1 MSKQIK
7 VEYIDTSS
15 TYAPRDMGLPPISKM
30 SEESQKY
37 LEWATHMTAEAGEA
51 NSVQYLQTAV
61 LLMPEF
67 NELLEERVEKKGL
80 FSQPRLD
87 RNDFYNITTTLAQ
100 AFALNLF
107 TYDGEKKRLELDTS
121 TLKDQYTMVEI
132 DGKRY
137 DREDMMSKISRLSS
151 LLINA
156 IGDRLTRDIIPVKSE
171 RDSLRMGKHLAYLL
185 AMATMHRE
193 AIEELDEV

>member
-7 VEYIDTSS
+7 VQYIDTSS
-15 TYAPRDMGLPPISKM
+15 TYVPRDMGLPPISKM

-51 NSVQYLQTAV
+51 NDVQYLQAVV

-67 NELLEERVEKKGL
+67 NELLEERVEKKSL

-87 RNDFYNITTTLAQ
+87 RSDFYGITATLAR

-107 TYDGEKKRLELDTS
+107 TYDGEKERLELDT
-121 TLKDQYTMVEI
+121 TMLKDQHTMVEI
-132 DGKRY
+132 GGKRY
-137 DREDMMSKISRLSS
+137 DREAMTEKISRLSF
-151 LLINA
+151 LLLNS
-156 IGDRLTRDIIPVKSE
+156 IGDRLVRDIIPVKSE
-171 RDSLRMGKHLAYLL
+171 SDSLRMGKHLAYLL
-185 AMATMHRE
+185 AVATMHRE
-193 AIEELDEV
+193 AVEELDEV